1 MEKTF
6 SKEIE
11 TLKNNQTEI
20 LEMRKMFTPIKKKK
34 EEKREE
40 KQIDINR
47 QDHTEEQVSE
57 TENKVRTMLQL
68 YVNK

>member
-1 MEKTF
+1 MEKKF

-20 LEMRKMFTPIKKKK
+20 LEMRKMFTPIKKK
-34 EEKREE
+34 REE
-40 KQIDINR
+40 KQIDLNR
-47 QDHTEEQVSE
+47 QDHTEERVPE
-57 TENKVRTMLQL
+57 TEDKVRTMLQL

>member
-1 MEKTF
+1 MEKKF

-34 EEKREE
+34 EREKRR
-40 KQIDINR
+40 KTD
-47 QDHTEEQVSE
+47 
-57 TENKVRTMLQL
+57 
-68 YVNK
+68 

>member
-1 MEKTF
+1 MEKKF

-47 QDHTEEQVSE
+47 QDHTEEQVPE
-57 TENKVRTMLQL
+57 TEDKVRTMLQL

>member
-20 LEMRKMFTPIKKKK
+20 LEMRKMFTPIKKRK
-34 EEKREE
+34 EKRR
-40 KQIDINR
+40 KTD
-47 QDHTEEQVSE
+47 
-57 TENKVRTMLQL
+57 
-68 YVNK
+68 